1 VSLRELEAIPTAA
14 GALVNRHQEDALCR
28 LASARRRLDQLA
40 DEARSPEIDVD
51 QVDAALDAYD
61 DAQALAGE
69 WVAHWKR
76 RH

>member
-1 VSLRELEAIPTAA
+1 MSLRELEAIPTAA
-14 GALVNRHQEDALCR
+14 GALVDRHQEDALHR
-28 LASARRRLDQLA
+28 LVAARRRLDQLA

-76 RH
+76 RR

>member
-1 VSLRELEAIPTAA
+1 MSLRELEAIPTAA
-14 GALVNRHQEDALCR
+14 GALVDHHQEDALHR
-28 LASARRRLDQLA
+28 LAVARRRLDQLA

-76 RH
+76 RR